1 MGLKYYLTV
10 KNKFIYK
17 HLRKNKVVKFS
28 CEQSDKN
35 NARYALTED
44 GATLAT
50 VETEGDTIKSV
61 SFCNKSAE
69 NMYRDFSLR
78 SAVFLLREK
87 FPQVKAAFTDPLLEV
102 LGFVPYENGMK
113 ADSIKIRFDNCCHGG
128 CNK

>member
-1 MGLKYYLTV
+1 M
-10 KNKFIYK
+10 
-17 HLRKNKVVKFS
+17 VKFS

-35 NARYALTED
+35 TARYALTED

-69 NMYRDFSLR
+69 NMYRDFTLR
-78 SAVFLLREK
+78 TADFLLREK
-87 FPQVKAAFTDPLLEV
+87 FPQVKAAINEQMLEV